1 MDSMEQIYHHLT
13 GVNINEQK
21 MIWDERG
28 KGYYGEFLVL
38 RNLYQNIPGV
48 CKILMNLNIPT
59 SNGDTTEIDLLMFH
73 ETGLYVFEVKHFK
86 GTIYGKTSEKYW
98 TQYFRT
104 AQNQSFRN
112 PVFQNQYHLNAIA
125 RRFPGIPI
133 HSFIV
138 FTNPSCELKIEGEM
152 PDTTICVFDD
162 LIRSFKS
169 ISSNKL
175 SVLNL
180 SEIDSLWR
188 DFAPFSRVFNESV
201 IVDGEV
207 VPFYQYLETLKT
219 NFKDEIEKRERKVL
233 KAQFL
238 VKIAF
243 VVFGILSFLFCYGYK
258 YLCSLQVASAQ
269 HELSLFAQKFEHV
282 EEFNNGEIF
291 ISKDLIQ
298 VSDVVLEQSIDIEN
312 AINFSCSLTWNGAEY
327 GVSIGE
333 NVKIVVILIDGSI
346 KEYDLWNDTY
356 PFTFVHQLSNS
367 IFEQTAS
374 IAVHEFYN
382 IEISDISYIKLINLG
397 VFKLN
402 KYPEEDIFTSYEIE
416 LFDAV
421 AEKGIQE

>member
-1 MDSMEQIYHHLT
+1 MESMEKIYHHLT
-13 GVNINEQK
+13 GVNIDEQK

-59 SNGDTTEIDLLMFH
+59 SSGDTTEVDLLMFH

-86 GTIYGKTSEKYW
+86 GTIYGKTSEHYW

-104 AQNQSFRN
+104 AQNHSFHN

-138 FTNPSCELKIEGEM
+138 FTNSSCELKIEGKM

-175 SVLNL
+175 SVLSL

-188 DFAPFSRVFNESV
+188 DFAPFSRVLNESV

-207 VPFYQYLETLKT
+207 VPFYQYLDAMKS
-219 NFKDEIEKRERKVL
+219 NFHEEIEKNKRHVI
-233 KAQFL
+233 KAHSF
-238 VKIAF
+238 VKITF
-243 VVFGILSFLFCYGYK
+243 VVFAILSFLLCYGYK
-258 YLCSLQVASAQ
+258 NHCSLQIANAQ
-269 HELSLFAQKFEHV
+269 RELAIFAQKFEHV
-282 EEFNNGEIF
+282 EEFNDGEIS

-298 VSDVVLEQSIDIEN
+298 VSDVVLEKSIDIEN
-312 AINFSCSLTWNGAEY
+312 AINFSCSLTWNGDEY
-327 GVSIGE
+327 GVSVGE
-333 NVKIVVILIDGSI
+333 NVKIVVILVDSSV
-346 KEYDLWNDTY
+346 KEYDFWNDTY
-356 PFTFVHQLSNS
+356 PFTYVHHLSNS
-367 IFEQTAS
+367 VFEQTAS
-374 IAVHEFYN
+374 IAVHEFYD
-382 IEISDISYIKLINLG
+382 IDISDISYVKLINLG

-402 KYPEEDIFTSYEIE
+402 KYPVEDIFTTFEIE
-416 LFDAV
+416 LFDAA
-421 AEKGIQE
+421 AEKGIQ